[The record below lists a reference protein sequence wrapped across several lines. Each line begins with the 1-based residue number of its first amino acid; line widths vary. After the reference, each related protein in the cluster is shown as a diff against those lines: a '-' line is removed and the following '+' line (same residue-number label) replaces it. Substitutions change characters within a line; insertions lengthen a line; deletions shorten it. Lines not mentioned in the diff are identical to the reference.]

1 MSYRFHPVI
10 PTDFR
15 PSMPEG
21 PHEDHVIGRLNSRY
35 EANHRYDKSPYSRST
50 MAYTICT
57 IAASALFI
65 AAGVPLLAMGEEMAW
80 WTWATF
86 PIGGGIMGL
95 LVLIWSGG
103 KDEES
108 RRKTKWTSIFGLVGA
123 VAVPRVWLHLH
134 PSITESA
141 FMRDPLVLGGMG
153 FVLFLTFSAL
163 SIGYMKWREKDAP
176 NIGYREAQKAS
187 KRYIETPTEK
197 LEK

>member
-1 MSYRFHPVI
+1 
-10 PTDFR
+10 
-15 PSMPEG
+15 
-21 PHEDHVIGRLNSRY
+21 
-35 EANHRYDKSPYSRST
+35 

-65 AAGVPLLAMGEEMAW
+65 VAGIPFLAMGEEMAW

-123 VAVPRVWLHLH
+123 VAVPRVWLYLH
-134 PSITESA
+134 PTITESA
-141 FMRDPLVLGGMG
+141 LMRDPLVLGGMG
-153 FVLFLTFSAL
+153 FILFLTFSAM
-163 SIGYMKWREKDAP
+163 SVGYMKWREKDAP
-176 NIGYREAQKAS
+176 RVGYDQT
-187 KRYIETPTEK
+187 KRVVKKYTQPTEK
-197 LEK
+197 LDR